1 MRVWDADD
9 GGPGLAAG
17 GALMK
22 QAILQKYIG
31 TDDFNIVLIFGK
43 TMPAPG
49 LDYLS
54 VFAIGILGVIIAF
67 PWVRVK
73 GFFICGR
80 L

>member
-1 MRVWDADD
+1 MPFLSGIDKETWCLLEVTVRVWDAGD

-49 LDYLS
+49 LDYL
-54 VFAIGILGVIIAF
+54 
-67 PWVRVK
+67 
-73 GFFICGR
+73 
-80 L
+80 

>member
-1 MRVWDADD
+1 MPFLSGTDKETWCLLELTVCVWDTVD

-17 GALMK
+17 GALTK

-49 LDYLS
+49 LDYL
-54 VFAIGILGVIIAF
+54 
-67 PWVRVK
+67 
-73 GFFICGR
+73 
-80 L
+80 

>member
-1 MRVWDADD
+1 MPFLSGSDKETWCLLELAACVWYTVD

-22 QAILQKYIG
+22 QAILQTYIG

-49 LDYLS
+49 LDYL
-54 VFAIGILGVIIAF
+54 
-67 PWVRVK
+67 
-73 GFFICGR
+73 
-80 L
+80 